1 MVLPNTGHFPNS
13 LDVDN
18 LGTGQDLDPLLG
30 RDVVGNGGSVLVG
43 VHQQE
48 VQLRFQQYW
57 TRKSAIYLLFGVL
70 VEFDS

>member
-1 MVLPNTGHFPNS
+1 MIQAILDS

-48 VQLRFQQYW
+48 VQLRFQQDW
-57 TRKSAIYLLFGVL
+57 KRRSAIFVL
-70 VEFDS
+70 DGCIPILDSRP

>member
-1 MVLPNTGHFPNS
+1 MVWIVFDS

-48 VQLRFQQYW
+48 VQLRFQQD
-57 TRKSAIYLLFGVL
+57 RELKSAMLVRLLGLNIGGL
-70 VEFDS
+70 VS

>member
-1 MVLPNTGHFPNS
+1 MVWIVFDS

-30 RDVVGNGGSVLVG
+30 RDVVSNGGSVLVG

-48 VQLRFQQYW
+48 VQLRFQQD
-57 TRKSAIYLLFGVL
+57 RELKSAMLVRLLGLNIGGL
-70 VEFDS
+70 VS